1 MDGHTC
7 PCASCGVLMRTTL
20 TWAVLAALCSCAT
33 TSVASSSDGP
43 ATAAELSHGYLRQW
57 SFRGRDAL
65 QTVNQAYAPRV
76 LFYGRVLAREQ
87 LYQQKLRFIRRWPVR
102 RYVLRPDTVRVSCP
116 TSASCRVSG
125 IMDWRVERKA
135 RVARGSS
142 TFVQGFVLSP
152 SPQIVSESGRVLA
165 RRR

>member
-1 MDGHTC
+1 
-7 PCASCGVLMRTTL
+7 MRTMF
-20 TWAVLAALCSCAT
+20 WAMVAAFCSFAT
-33 TSVASSSDGP
+33 VSLASSDRP
-43 ATAAELSHGYLRQW
+43 AIVAELSHAYLRQW
-57 SFRGRDAL
+57 SFTGRDAL

-76 LFYGRVLAREQ
+76 MFYGRVLARNQ
-87 LYQQKLRFIRRWPVR
+87 LYREKLRFIQRWPIR
-102 RYVLRPDTVRVSCP
+102 RYVLRPDTVRVACP

-125 IMDWRVERKA
+125 IMDWRVERNA